1 MCSKIITIIGLI
13 IALSGTIITFMR
25 IFTTQIENLGTW
37 GAPLNAKN
45 DFIKERRW
53 VYIGLSLIVLGTV
66 LQIVGTV
73 LAE

>member
-1 MCSKIITIIGLI
+1 MDSKIITIIGLAVTLI
-13 IALSGTIITFMR
+13 GTIITFMK

-45 DFIKERRW
+45 DFIKERKW
-53 VYIGLSLIVLGTV
+53 VYVGLSLIILGTI

-73 LAE
+73 IS